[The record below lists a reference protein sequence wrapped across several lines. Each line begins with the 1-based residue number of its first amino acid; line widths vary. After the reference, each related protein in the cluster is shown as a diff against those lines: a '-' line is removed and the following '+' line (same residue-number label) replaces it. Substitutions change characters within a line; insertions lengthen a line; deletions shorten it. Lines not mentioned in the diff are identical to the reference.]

1 MDEQKRDNIYSIW
14 SGFMPELRE
23 KVKKIQKKCAK
34 FGCDFIF
41 EEIGEEIRVVEDK
54 TDFDPETGKHPTYNL
69 KFIIVH
75 AEGTAVINGW
85 QFVASV
91 EHTEKGNIFS
101 KALTDVEIPERYRC
115 SDPYCEHCNSNRMRK
130 GTFIVRNI
138 ESGEFKQVG
147 HNCLM
152 DYTHGMS
159 ASCASYFA
167 SLKEIFSEEEEKCPS
182 GYGYREKYYDPREI
196 LLYTAETIRHFGFS
210 KAENRGNSTR
220 DVMTEF
226 FDVDHGNTRYWEQEY
241 IDSVR
246 EKMKSV
252 GFDHDSDEANKMVD
266 DALEWIGK
274 QEATNDYMHNLKVV
288 CSLDYA
294 TYDKFGL
301 LVSLFPTFNRDL
313 EIQEQR
319 KLEAEQGKMSEH
331 VGNIGDKVN
340 VDVESVKC
348 ITSWTNS
355 WDGYHEQTTYLWKI
369 VGKDGNIF
377 VWKTNKCMNEDK
389 PPKSI
394 KGTVKEHKV
403 FREVKQTELTRCR
416 IA

>member
-41 EEIGEEIRVVEDK
+41 EEVGEEIKVVEDK
-54 TDFDPETGKHPTYNL
+54 TEFDPETGKHPTYNL

-115 SDPYCEHCNSNRMRK
+115 SDPYCEHCNSHRMRK
-130 GTFIVRNI
+130 GTFIVMNI

-167 SLKEIFSEEEEKCPS
+167 SLKEIFSEEEERCPS

-220 DVMTEF
+220 SAMTEF
-226 FDVDHGNTRYWEQEY
+226 FDVEHGNTLYWKQEY

-252 GFDHDSDEANKMVD
+252 GFNHDSDEANKMVD

-274 QEATNDYMHNLKVV
+274 QEAINDYMHNLKVV

-313 EIQEQR
+313 EIQAQR